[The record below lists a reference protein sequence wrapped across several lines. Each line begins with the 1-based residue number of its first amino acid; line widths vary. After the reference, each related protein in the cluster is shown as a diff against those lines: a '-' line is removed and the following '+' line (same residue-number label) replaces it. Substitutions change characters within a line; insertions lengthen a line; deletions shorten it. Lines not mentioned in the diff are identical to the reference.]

1 MKIFGRTLAI
11 LSVAM
16 IVVGITFVVVQLS
29 ASAMP
34 GPAIAEQGASQLQ
47 SSAASD
53 SAAQS
58 RHPEYRGPAHEG
70 DRSPNLFGAIEMI
83 QNLVIV
89 GVIIAIVSGI
99 TRVWGRRRQIG
110 RALRAR

>member
-1 MKIFGRTLAI
+1 MKILGRTLAI
-11 LSVAM
+11 FCAAM
-16 IVVGITFVVVQLS
+16 IVVGITFAVVGSS
-29 ASAMP
+29 ASATP
-34 GPAIAEQGASQLQ
+34 SPAIAEQGASQVQ

-70 DRSPNLFGAIEMI
+70 DRAPNLFGVIEVV

-99 TRVWGRRRQIG
+99 THVWGRRHQVG
-110 RALRAR
+110 RAA